1 MSSSAIF
8 YVCPSPDGG
17 WSVFGSDIAP
27 ALSTF
32 DARSAAMEYAR
43 IVAQNVAP
51 AEVRLLGWNGSV
63 EEYRVKAGEG
73 SAVAMTAT

>member
-1 MSSSAIF
+1 MSSSAI
-8 YVCPSPDGG
+8 
-17 WSVFGSDIAP
+17 IAP

-32 DARSAAMEYAR
+32 DARSAAMEYAC

-51 AEVRLLGWNGSV
+51 AEVNLLGWNGSV
-63 EEYRVKAGEG
+63 EEYRVKAGER

>member
-17 WSVFGSDIAP
+17 WSVFGSDLAL

-32 DARSAAMEYAR
+32 DARSAAMEYACL
-43 IVAQNVAP
+43 VAQNGA
-51 AEVRLLGWNGSV
+51 ATEVRLLGWNGSV

-73 SAVAMTAT
+73 STVAMTPI